1 MTTIDFNS
9 ELERRIEHHAFDRY
23 RLELQRDG
31 QGGYRLLDIGLN
43 RPDYPLDGSYISL
56 AGINDY
62 LAERDKALT
71 SDDWTD
77 PDDNVPA

>member
-9 ELERRIEHHAFDRY
+9 EFERRIEHHALDRY
-23 RLELQRDG
+23 HLELQRDG
-31 QGGYRLLDIGLN
+31 KGGYRLLDIGLN
-43 RPDYPLDGSYISL
+43 KPDYPLDGSYISL

-62 LAERDKALT
+62 LAGRDKALKG
-71 SDDWTD
+71 DDWID